1 VNIYNLSKGET
12 SMALVEISIIPLG
25 TSTPSVS
32 EYIAL
37 SLKFLQKAGLKYT
50 LTPMGTVIEGNLDT
64 VMNIVR
70 QMHEACFKKDVQR
83 VVTTIKIDDRR
94 DKLATMENKVSSVQK
109 KL

>member
-1 VNIYNLSKGET
+1 
-12 SMALVEISIIPLG
+12 MALVEISIIPLG

-32 EYIAL
+32 EHIAA
-37 SLKFLQKAGLKYT
+37 SLKPLQKAGLKYT
-50 LTPMGTVIEGNLDT
+50 ITPMGTVIEGDLDT
-64 VMNIVR
+64 IMDTVR

-94 DKLATMENKVSSVQK
+94 DKPATIENKVQSVQE